1 MTTDL
6 YLLAIFIALLVG
18 IIIGKGWERY
28 KLWDGHWTD
37 RRRLRETPHYLLGL
51 IFLVDDQIDQ
61 AIDELTKASNIH
73 RDAFDIQIILGSLFR
88 EKGHV
93 GKAIHLHE
101 ALLQRPKIT
110 KLEHAC
116 VLLCL
121 GLDFRHGGFI
131 DRASEAFQEVV
142 QLDPKN
148 RYALLHL
155 QKLHEEQHQWNQAL
169 ITRKKISEIE
179 NGEHVEN
186 SRILAFLQNEIG
198 ASQAKSGNLIS
209 AANLFQSAIDVNIA
223 TTPAYLNLG
232 DVRKQQNRLRDAVTA
247 WECLIETSP
256 ERAYL
261 AFDRLAHAYRILGT
275 EHKFVDL
282 CNRLIDA
289 NPQDWRARLS
299 LARQLSAD
307 GHPEQA
313 FDLLLEALPHNPH
326 GLVIHRD
333 IWQLLLTLNLQA
345 TLVNKYLESSQESLF
360 YLDPHVCVR
369 CHYRSTELL
378 WKCPQCH
385 EWGTFVEERLS
396 PGKDPETSNETVKK
410 T

>member
-6 YLLAIFIALLVG
+6 YLLATFIALLVG
-18 IIIGKGWERY
+18 ILIGKGWERY
-28 KLWDGHWTD
+28 KLLDGHWTD

-51 IFLVDDQIDQ
+51 IFLVDNQIDQ
-61 AIDELTKASNIH
+61 AINELTKASNV
-73 RDAFDIQIILGSLFR
+73 DPNAFDIQIVLGNLLR

-93 GKAIHLHE
+93 GKAIHIHE
-101 ALLQRPKIT
+101 ALLQQPKIT
-110 KLEHAC
+110 KPEHAC

-121 GLDFRHGGFI
+121 GLDFRHGGFV

-142 QLDPKN
+142 RLDPKN

-155 QKLHEEQHQWNQAL
+155 QKLHEEQHQWDEAL
-169 ITRKKISEIE
+169 NIRRRISKIKTGQHSED
-179 NGEHVEN
+179 

-198 ASQAKSGNLIS
+198 ASQVKVGKLIP
-209 AANLFQSAIDVNIA
+209 AANSFELAIDVNIA

-232 DVRKQQNRLRDAVTA
+232 DVRKQQNRLGDAIVA
-247 WECLIETSP
+247 WESLIKTSP

-261 AFDRLAHAYRILGT
+261 AFDRLEHAYRTLGT
-275 EHKFVDL
+275 EDKFVDL

-299 LARQLSAD
+299 LARYFSTEGRPQ
-307 GHPEQA
+307 QA
-313 FDLLLEALPHNPH
+313 FDLLLEALPNNPH
-326 GLVIHRD
+326 GLVLHKD
-333 IWQLLLTLNLQA
+333 IWQLLLTLDLEA

-378 WKCPQCH
+378 WQCPQCH

-396 PGKDPETSNETVKK
+396 PGKDPETSDETVKNL
-410 T
+410 

>member
-1 MTTDL
+1 MTTDI

-28 KLWDGHWTD
+28 KLWDGRWTD

-61 AIDELTKASNIH
+61 AIDELTKASNVH
-73 RDAFDIQIILGSLFR
+73 RDAFDIQIVLGSLFR

-101 ALLQRPKIT
+101 ALLQRPRIT

-121 GLDFRHGGFI
+121 GLDFRHGGFV
-131 DRASEAFQEVV
+131 DRASETFQEVV

-148 RYALLHL
+148 QYALLHL
-155 QKLHEEQHQWNQAL
+155 QKLHEEQHQWDEAL
-169 ITRKKISEIE
+169 ITRRKISEIE
-179 NGEHVEN
+179 NGNHVEN

-198 ASQAKSGNLIS
+198 ASQVKSGNLIP
-209 AANLFQSAIDVNIA
+209 AANSFESAIDVNIA

-232 DVRKQQNRLRDAVTA
+232 DVRKQQNRLGDAITA
-247 WECLIETSP
+247 WERLIETSP

-261 AFDRLAHAYRILGT
+261 AFDRLAHAYKTLGT

-282 CNRLIDA
+282 CNRLIDV

-299 LARQLSAD
+299 LARYFSTD

-326 GLVIHRD
+326 GLVLHRD
-333 IWQLLLTLNLQA
+333 IWQLLLTLNLEV
-345 TLVNKYLESSQESLF
+345 TLVNKYLESSQKSLF
-360 YLDPHVCVR
+360 YLDPHICVR

-378 WKCPQCH
+378 WQCPQCH

-396 PGKDPETSNETVKK
+396 PGKDPENSIVSNNA
-410 T
+410 

>member
-1 MTTDL
+1 M
-6 YLLAIFIALLVG
+6 AA
-18 IIIGKGWERY
+18 
-28 KLWDGHWTD
+28 
-37 RRRLRETPHYLLGL
+37 RL
-51 IFLVDDQIDQ
+51 
-61 AIDELTKASNIH
+61 
-73 RDAFDIQIILGSLFR
+73 
-88 EKGHV
+88 
-93 GKAIHLHE
+93 
-101 ALLQRPKIT
+101 
-110 KLEHAC
+110 
-116 VLLCL
+116 
-121 GLDFRHGGFI
+121 
-131 DRASEAFQEVV
+131 VV

-155 QKLHEEQHQWNQAL
+155 QKLYEEQHQWNQAL
-169 ITRKKISEIE
+169 ITRKQISEIE

-333 IWQLLLTLNLQA
+333 IWQLLLTLNFQA